1 VSRKLTTL
9 TAILIGLTA
18 QASANGITS
27 TEVHNLSTMVVTGQ
41 HESSTFDLDS
51 PSEAGSRLGLSAK
64 ENPASVAIANRE
76 LMSQIGAR
84 DLQDTANILPGVNL
98 AKLPGS
104 GAFASLRG
112 FTGSQVN
119 HLFNGIPLAYVISAR
134 PVDSWL
140 YDRVES
146 VGGPSS
152 FLYGASSVGG
162 SLNYVTKT
170 AERME
175 QEITGQLSYG
185 RFDTRKAAIGINQA
199 LTDNNWIRFDY
210 SKSDSNG
217 YIDRNESRT
226 DSLAFSWLSDINDK
240 LTHTLA
246 FEYQEEEV
254 DSPYWGTPT
263 LNPQIDKLVIDKST
277 RYNNYNVQDGLY
289 EQRVR
294 WLRSVTDYEFNDKTA
309 LRNTLYHY
317 RSERNYRNLEKYKYS
332 NDNATI
338 TRSAGY
344 QQRHEQEMTGNRIEL
359 THNAELFNN
368 PSDWAFGLDYNV
380 NEHTGFPSGSGT
392 FDTVDAHNFTPDY
405 FADLGIG
412 SLTEGRSNRVK
423 IASVFVENRQG
434 LTERLSLIS
443 ALRYDHI
450 DFSLKPAPGSAET
463 TSRWD
468 TFSGRLGIVFALN
481 DDVSFYG
488 QYSTSAEPP
497 GGTLTTSSNSTI
509 DEFDI
514 SKGRQ
519 FEIGA
524 KFNYFDDRGV
534 ATVAVYHIIRE
545 NFLVSDPNDSSKSLQ
560 VGQQTSK
567 GIELA
572 SSFQFTPKFRAD
584 GNIAFV
590 RAEYDEFFEG
600 GVSYHGNTPKS
611 VPNRVAN
618 LWLINQ
624 PTTDWQLGLGTRYVA
639 SVNANNA
646 NTQKLASYT
655 LFDAY
660 ARYSVNTHLDVTLRG
675 RNLYDKLYAYVGSST
690 QYYVGE
696 PRSVELTLDLKY

>member
-1 VSRKLTTL
+1 MSIKPTTL
-9 TAILIGLTA
+9 SIILMGIMS
-18 QASANGITS
+18 QAYADT
-27 TEVHNLSTMVVTGQ
+27 TVADDVDKLSTLIVTGK
-41 HESSTFDLDS
+41 HESSLISLDT
-51 PSEAGSRLGLSAK
+51 PTEAGSRLGLSAK
-64 ENPASVAIANRE
+64 ENPASVAIANRV

-98 AKLPGS
+98 AKFPGR
-104 GAFASLRG
+104 GAFTSLRG

-119 HLFNGIPLAYVISAR
+119 QLFNGIPLAYVISAR

-170 AERME
+170 AERQD

-185 RFDTRKAAIGINQA
+185 RFDTRKVAVGINQA
-199 LTDNNWIRFDY
+199 LNDHNWFRFDY
-210 SKSDSNG
+210 SKAGSNG

-226 DSLAFSWLSDINDK
+226 DSMAFSLLSDINDK

-246 FEYQEEEV
+246 FEYQEEQV

-263 LNPQIDKLVIDKST
+263 LQPQIGKLSIDKNT
-277 RYNNYNVQDGLY
+277 RYKNYNVQDGVY

-294 WLRSVTDYEFNDKTA
+294 WLRSITDYQLNSKTA
-309 LRNTLYHY
+309 LKNTFYHY
-317 RSERNYRNLEKYKYS
+317 RAERDYRNLEKYTYNNTNS
-332 NDNATI
+332 TI
-338 TRSAGY
+338 ARSSGL

-359 THNAELFNN
+359 THNGELFNRR
-368 PSDWAFGLDYNV
+368 SDWAFGLDYNV
-380 NEHTGFPSGSGT
+380 NHHTGFPTSSGAFDVVDPFNFDPGT
-392 FDTVDAHNFTPDY
+392 FSE
-405 FADLGIG
+405 LGIG
-412 SLTEGRSNRVK
+412 ALQEGRSNRVK
-423 IASVFVENRQG
+423 MASAFVENRQG
-434 LTERLSLIS
+434 LTERLSLVS

-450 DFSLKPAPGSAET
+450 DFRLIKSPGSSVI
-463 TSRWD
+463 TSQWD
-468 TFSGRLGIVFALN
+468 TFSGRLGLVFDLN
-481 DDVSFYG
+481 DDVSFYS

-497 GGTLTTSSNSTI
+497 GGTLTTSSNGSI
-509 DEFDI
+509 DNFDI

-524 KFNYFDDRGV
+524 KFNYLDDRGI
-534 ATVAVYHIIRE
+534 ATIAAYHIVRE
-545 NFLVSDPNDSSKSLQ
+545 NFLVRDPNNSSQYLQ

-572 SSFQFTPKFRAD
+572 SSFEFTPEIRAD

-590 RAEYDEFFEG
+590 NAEYDEFFEG
-600 GVSYHGNTPKS
+600 GVSYAGNTPSS
-611 VPNRVAN
+611 VPKRVAN
-618 LWLINQ
+618 LWLITE
-624 PTTDWQLGLGTRYVA
+624 PSSDWELGIGTRYVD
-639 SVNANNA
+639 SVKANNA
-646 NTQKLASYT
+646 NTQYLPGYT
-655 LFDAY
+655 LYDAY
-660 ARYSVNTHLDVTLRG
+660 ARYSVDSHLDVTLRG
-675 RNLYDKLYAYVGSST
+675 RNLSDKLYAYVGSRT